1 MTLCATSL
9 SELGS
14 VALSHLEEVEDV
26 KRQTGISSS
35 LLDAWVYLFLENK
48 KFDIAET
55 VSKIHRRHAMEFGEL
70 ATLTFTEHM
79 REALRSGII
88 QEIGTDR
95 LGRATF
101 FVTSKRETTDSK
113 LKEEERLLFDI
124 ALCMGTRL
132 RADNNRCQMVMLI
145 NQEGAN
151 ILKGDLSS
159 LATRVAKFYPG
170 GVDKMYLCKMGRMM
184 AAMAKPIFKR
194 LPPIM
199 SERLV
204 IVDDSDIKKGYL
216 LELFD
221 EDVLPV
227 TFGGKNDCDNKEHW
241 CKYAEKAEQYY
252 REMKYA
258 LVERGITI
266 KEWEVQQLELSG
278 KVQTASSAG
287 GFQRERPSVFS
298 PMLREVSM
306 AIQNMGT
313 PTAHT
318 DTSSTPDDAPLQ
330 TCLSEDLEGTYA
342 YVPPCPANDG
352 TGGPTWVDVMRG
364 MPHELSIFFLGEML
378 RWRLE
383 VEDQED
389 SARYALSS
397 KYARDHSLL
406 LREEQKNHI
415 VRGELWYY
423 GIPAPLRKLERLLF
437 RFAALINLMFF
448 VAALVFFACFGAD
461 VIATLYFGFF
471 VQYNYFFPLSCV
483 LLMVFIQF
491 ASMCARAL
499 DFLNCIIQDEVIPLL
514 LPFKRVGATVQRF
527 LYLAVTLVQF
537 TIFSIYSVKG
547 SPLRGLQVSFATGW
561 LSAVF
566 VVAFTHAFFFTGFFS
581 SLGRDSN
588 SFFALPIFL
597 SSMFSGRK
605 EYDESGDPL
614 LRTSTLLI
622 TGIPTCVSVLFGIS
636 FLISRIVSLYA
647 CTLVSTMVSAYI
659 VHIYTDEDGRNVSKT
674 LIRISHLFASVTWLF
689 VTFAFGFNNFEAQL
703 GSTVIVSMV
712 LAGAFLCISLVGVAS
727 HSNPMTLRIGLV
739 LFLVYLIA
747 CWICCFPIVGRPMGL
762 FCLAIMFHNGLN
774 IVFSPNKLTNIQA
787 TFFLASATCLLI
799 MACVLL
805 GWYGTT
811 QQHV

>member
-227 TFGGKNDCDNKEHW
+227 TFGGKKRLRQQGALVQ
-241 CKYAEKAEQYY
+241 YAE
-252 REMKYA
+252 
-258 LVERGITI
+258 
-266 KEWEVQQLELSG
+266 
-278 KVQTASSAG
+278 
-287 GFQRERPSVFS
+287 
-298 PMLREVSM
+298 
-306 AIQNMGT
+306 
-313 PTAHT
+313 
-318 DTSSTPDDAPLQ
+318 
-330 TCLSEDLEGTYA
+330 
-342 YVPPCPANDG
+342 
-352 TGGPTWVDVMRG
+352 
-364 MPHELSIFFLGEML
+364 
-378 RWRLE
+378 
-383 VEDQED
+383 
-389 SARYALSS
+389 
-397 KYARDHSLL
+397 
-406 LREEQKNHI
+406 
-415 VRGELWYY
+415 
-423 GIPAPLRKLERLLF
+423 
-437 RFAALINLMFF
+437 
-448 VAALVFFACFGAD
+448 
-461 VIATLYFGFF
+461 
-471 VQYNYFFPLSCV
+471 
-483 LLMVFIQF
+483 
-491 ASMCARAL
+491 
-499 DFLNCIIQDEVIPLL
+499 
-514 LPFKRVGATVQRF
+514 
-527 LYLAVTLVQF
+527 
-537 TIFSIYSVKG
+537 
-547 SPLRGLQVSFATGW
+547 
-561 LSAVF
+561 
-566 VVAFTHAFFFTGFFS
+566 
-581 SLGRDSN
+581 
-588 SFFALPIFL
+588 
-597 SSMFSGRK
+597 
-605 EYDESGDPL
+605 
-614 LRTSTLLI
+614 
-622 TGIPTCVSVLFGIS
+622 
-636 FLISRIVSLYA
+636 
-647 CTLVSTMVSAYI
+647 
-659 VHIYTDEDGRNVSKT
+659 
-674 LIRISHLFASVTWLF
+674 
-689 VTFAFGFNNFEAQL
+689 
-703 GSTVIVSMV
+703 
-712 LAGAFLCISLVGVAS
+712 
-727 HSNPMTLRIGLV
+727 
-739 LFLVYLIA
+739 
-747 CWICCFPIVGRPMGL
+747 
-762 FCLAIMFHNGLN
+762 
-774 IVFSPNKLTNIQA
+774 
-787 TFFLASATCLLI
+787 
-799 MACVLL
+799 
-805 GWYGTT
+805 
-811 QQHV
+811 